1 MSWTAI
7 SKRKFMEASEEA
19 ISIASQSSDASQAV
33 AIDRILEN
41 PSHYQSWEAQHDF
54 LMGRVADQRNVRAQL
69 YHLRDIAMSQVHS
82 KALFEVMRAQ
92 KLNAL
97 ERDFLIKHLHGPV
110 DVINATIAEHKQFIR
125 ASASHF
131 CVMRI
136 GEGMM
141 HDAVFDSWLRD
152 YEKAYNNYIG
162 LYVGKLLDQAKLRF
176 DPSAEFTPGL
186 KRELASTRNHILSLP
201 RLPKHSRS
209 GHELRLPTG
218 DTQRMRRPNF
228 RRWWSSKSA

>member
-19 ISIASQSSDASQAV
+19 ISAASEKTTATHAV

-41 PSHYQSWEAQHDF
+41 PTHYQTWESQHNC
-54 LMGRVADQRNVRAQL
+54 LMGRVAKQRNVRAQL
-69 YHLRDIAMSQVHS
+69 YHLRDIAMSQVHG

-92 KLNAL
+92 KLNAQ
-97 ERDFLIKHLHGPV
+97 ERNFLIKHLHGPV

-125 ASASHF
+125 ASASHY

-136 GEGMM
+136 GENMM

-152 YEKAYNNYIG
+152 YENAYNGYIS
-162 LYVGKLLDQAKLRF
+162 LYVGQLLDQAKLRF
-176 DPSAEFTPGL
+176 DPSAEFTPGM
-186 KRELASTRNHILSLP
+186 KRELASTRSHILSLP
-201 RLPKHSRS
+201 RLPKYSRS
-209 GHELRLPTG
+209 GHELRAPVG
-218 DTQRMRRPNF
+218 DTQRMRRPNL
-228 RRWWSSKSA
+228 RWWNSETA